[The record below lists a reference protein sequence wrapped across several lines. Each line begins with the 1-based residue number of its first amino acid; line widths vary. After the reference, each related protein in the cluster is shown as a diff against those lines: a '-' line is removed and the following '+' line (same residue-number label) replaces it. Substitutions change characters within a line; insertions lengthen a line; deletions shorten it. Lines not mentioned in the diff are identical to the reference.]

1 MASRDGPDRSMRHGP
16 TPDGGRGPA
25 QQLPLRPL
33 ACPGLTLATPP
44 HTGPPE
50 PPSHA
55 AQHSRGSAK
64 LSDGPFKLVNG
75 TFHRHSSLLNGPQC
89 N

>member
-1 MASRDGPDRSMRHGP
+1 MPRASRDGPDRSMRHGS

-33 ACPGLTLATPP
+33 ACPGLTLVTPAHP
-44 HTGPPE
+44 GPPE

-55 AQHSRGSAK
+55 ARHSRDSAK
-64 LSDGPFKLVNG
+64 LSDGPFGARAPRPTTGEGGRK
-75 TFHRHSSLLNGPQC
+75 
-89 N
+89 